1 MNDVKACSQRKA
13 GNSNH
18 VFSSLGIQFLF
29 INYKEKK
36 GLCTL
41 KAPNTCPFRP
51 PLQLAQSDTMD
62 SERREADL
70 DEKENQDH
78 GEWLKSPKYTEKT

>member
-1 MNDVKACSQRKA
+1 
-13 GNSNH
+13 
-18 VFSSLGIQFLF
+18 
-29 INYKEKK
+29 
-36 GLCTL
+36 
-41 KAPNTCPFRP
+41 
-51 PLQLAQSDTMD
+51 MD